1 MYRNDNNV
9 EFKVRLKRRMDELR
23 MSPKELAGKTGLSS
37 RIIYHYLSGKSR
49 PLVDSLNKLVAALG
63 VDLSYFL
70 QEEPVEL
77 QEMQKRPESL
87 TVGPETKLEVVPS
100 AKVSNLLISREDIVQ
115 EITMIFEK
123 YNLSFQEVFDVI
135 SLLKRNATRQAVNA
149 TKDMPYQ
156 GGGL

>member
-23 MSPKELAGKTGLSS
+23 MNPKELAGKTGLSS
-37 RIIYHYLSGKSR
+37 MSIYHYLSGKSR
-49 PLVDSLNKLVAALG
+49 PLVDSLNKLAAALS

-70 QEEPVEL
+70 QEEPVL

-123 YNLSFQEVFDVI
+123 YDLSFQEVFDVI

-149 TKDMPYQ
+149 TKDMPYC

>member
-1 MYRNDNNV
+1 MYCNDNNV

-23 MSPKELAGKTGLSS
+23 ISPKELAGKTGLSS
-37 RIIYHYLSGKSR
+37 MSIYHYLSGKSR
-49 PLVDSLNKLVAALG
+49 PLVDSLNKLAAALD

-70 QEEPVEL
+70 QEEPVL
-77 QEMQKRPESL
+77 QEIQKDPESL

-123 YNLSFQEVFDVI
+123 YDLSFQEVFDAI

-149 TKDMPYQ
+149 TKDMPYC

>member
-1 MYRNDNNV
+1 MYCNDNNV

-23 MSPKELAGKTGLSS
+23 ISPKELAGKTGLSS
-37 RIIYHYLSGKSR
+37 MSIYHYLSGKSR
-49 PLVDSLNKLVAALG
+49 PLVDSLNKLAAALD

-123 YNLSFQEVFDVI
+123 YDLSFQEVFDAI

-149 TKDMPYQ
+149 TKDMPYC